1 MELIYNESILSLTD
15 GITATSAQ
23 HMCNLA
29 KETYAE
35 IEERH
40 KNIRFY
46 NKKIESLHSN
56 PKTLLK
62 GQNEEYLEI
71 LKQDLFALHHLK
83 AFIAYFKEAI
93 KMKERIY
100 SEYVSKY
107 YDVSIY
113 TDEFGKRP
121 QAPVKDTLNDVI
133 ERMPIAKKQQ
143 YLDLETKCAVYGSF
157 VHPDG
162 ALSKARKTIM
172 NISNEPTKVESNN
185 QDTLITTY
193 EASVD
198 LLKVNDLF
206 FEIQKEHRS
215 CQAELNKIK
224 SDIEGLIDA
233 DYQARYSTFLKEL
246 NKWNNGFD
254 EETHKFNT
262 ERDKVL
268 SQIQKLKIIIP
279 DKLKE
284 TYKRLSS
291 K

>member
-1 MELIYNESILSLTD
+1 MELIYNESILSLTE

-40 KNIRFY
+40 KKIRFY
-46 NKKIESLHSN
+46 NKKIESLHSD
-56 PKTLLK
+56 PKMLLK
-62 GQNEEYLEI
+62 GQDNSYLDV
-71 LKQDLFALHHLK
+71 LKQDLVVLHHLK

-100 SEYVSKY
+100 SEYSSKQY
-107 YDVSIY
+107 NASDYADK
-113 TDEFGKRP
+113 FGKRP
-121 QAPVKDTLNDVI
+121 QIPVKDTLTEAI
-133 ERMPIAKKQQ
+133 ERMPIVKKQQ

-162 ALSKARKTIM
+162 ALSKARKTVM
-172 NISNEPTKVESNN
+172 NVLNEPTIVDSNN

-193 EASVD
+193 EASINLVE
-198 LLKVNDLF
+198 VNDLF
-206 FEIQKEHRS
+206 FEIQKEHRR

-224 SDIEGLIDA
+224 SDLEGLIDA
-233 DYQARYSTFLKEL
+233 DYQARYSNYLKEL
-246 NKWNNGFD
+246 SKWNLGL
-254 EETHKFNT
+254 EEEIDKFNA
-262 ERDKVL
+262 EKDKVL

-279 DKLKE
+279 DKLQD

>member
-1 MELIYNESILSLTD
+1 
-15 GITATSAQ
+15 
-23 HMCNLA
+23 MCNLA

-46 NKKIESLHSN
+46 NKKIESLHSD

-62 GQNEEYLEI
+62 GQDDTYLEI
-71 LKQDLFALHHLK
+71 LKQDLLALHHLK

-100 SEYVSKY
+100 SEYSSKY

-113 TDEFGKRP
+113 TDKFGKRP
-121 QAPVKDTLNDVI
+121 QPPVRDTLNNAI

-172 NISNEPTKVESNN
+172 NISNEPTKVDSNN

-193 EASVD
+193 EPSVD

>member
-1 MELIYNESILSLTD
+1 MELIYNESILSLTE

-40 KNIRFY
+40 KKIRFY
-46 NKKIESLHSN
+46 NKKIESLHSD
-56 PKTLLK
+56 PKVLLR
-62 GQNEEYLEI
+62 GQDNSYLDT
-71 LKQDLFALHHLK
+71 LKQDLVVLHHLK

-93 KMKERIY
+93 KMKEKIY
-100 SEYVSKY
+100 SEYTSKH
-107 YDVSIY
+107 YDVSTY
-113 TDEFGKRP
+113 SDKFGRRP
-121 QAPVKDTLNDVI
+121 LSPVKDTLNDAI

-162 ALSKARKTIM
+162 ALSKARKTVM
-172 NISNEPTKVESNN
+172 NVLNEPTTVDSNN

-193 EASVD
+193 EASIDLVEVD
-198 LLKVNDLF
+198 DLF
-206 FEIQKEHRS
+206 FEIQKGHRR

-224 SDIEGLIDA
+224 SDLEESIDT
-233 DYQARYSTFLKEL
+233 DYQTRYSAFLKEL
-246 NKWNNGFD
+246 NKWNSGFD
-254 EETHKFNT
+254 EETDKFNA
-262 ERDKVL
+262 EKDKVL

-279 DKLKE
+279 DKLQDI
-284 TYKRLSS
+284 YKKLSS